1 MENENNNINEYN
13 ATEEIVPVTEE
24 PTVVV
29 VKKKKRFVKPLI
41 ICASI
46 LVVLAIVGVA
56 VYAVL
61 TQFLLFPNFASA
73 LGNTLESK
81 LDIGTEFRVDKL
93 IDGGK
98 ITVEAEGMDGNTE
111 DASFTLSYNKNGY
124 VASTVLDRYEIDV
137 AMTEKGMAY
146 SSNKLN
152 DGESYGISFKNIEE
166 TLENSALYYRNDGD
180 YALTKDEFKA
190 KLKTLEALAEDD
202 ERIKKDLLIL
212 YSEFAKAFDESE
224 MSEHETAYG
233 GIKVN
238 GETRK
243 ARAQIYSF
251 TAKDLTNF
259 LSDAAER
266 FEDSSDKVEAAVER
280 LAKTEAAALIG
291 DYLGYRVS
299 DCDDLAELLDKIA
312 DSLKVNLDGAKF
324 DLVIGYVGRA
334 VSVIQLKITK
344 DEKPTIL
351 MIDFGENPTR
361 EYKIEF
367 TVENTIGN
375 EKNKVYLGYDVTETD
390 DGLKAKAR
398 FGNYIYSDAKK
409 GYYEMNGS
417 EIYLDFNH
425 KENEVALVTETVD
438 ERFGEGLEKAA
449 VWRTVESET
458 LFEYTDSKNELKL
471 ELKKVTEGGEDVT
484 PKGDYTIIISTKPDR
499 VKLPK
504 YEKVFNMSERDYEDY
519 REEVAE
525 FLQDLKSDEND
536 GMEMIPE
543 DFDLSKY
550 FK

>member
-1 MENENNNINEYN
+1 MDNENKNINEEN
-13 ATEEIVPVTEE
+13 VTEE
-24 PTVVV
+24 PAVVV
-29 VKKKKRFVKPLI
+29 EKKKKRFIKPLI
-41 ICASI
+41 ICVSI
-46 LVVLAIVGVA
+46 LVALAIVGVA

-61 TQFLLFPNFASA
+61 AQFVLFPSFASA
-73 LGNTLESK
+73 LGNTLEAK

-98 ITVEAEGMDGNTE
+98 ITVEAEGMDGKTE

-124 VASTVLDRYEIDV
+124 VASTVLDRYEIDI
-137 AMTEKGMAY
+137 AMTDKGMAY

-224 MSEHETAYG
+224 MSEYEVAYG
-233 GIKVN
+233 GIKMN

-243 ARAQIYSF
+243 ARAKIYSF
-251 TAKDLTNF
+251 TLKDLTHF

-266 FEDSSDKVEAAVER
+266 FEDPSTKVEEAVER
-280 LAKTEAAALIG
+280 LAKTEVAALIG

-299 DCDDLAELLDKIA
+299 DCDDLSELLDKIA
-312 DSLKVNLDGAKF
+312 DSLKANFDGAKF
-324 DLVIGYVGRA
+324 NFVVGYVGRA
-334 VSVIQLKITK
+334 VSVIQIKITK
-344 DEKPTIL
+344 DGDPITL
-351 MIDFGENPTR
+351 TLDFGENPTQ
-361 EYKIEF
+361 EYKIGL
-367 TVENTIGN
+367 TVENTVGN
-375 EKNKVYLGYDVTETD
+375 EKTKVYVGYDVIETD
-390 DGLKAKAR
+390 DGLKAKVR
-398 FGNYIYSDAKK
+398 VGNYIYSDVKN
-409 GYYEMNGS
+409 GYYEMEGS

-425 KENEVALVTETVD
+425 KEGEVSFVTEAV
-438 ERFGEGLEKAA
+438 EEEFGRGLEKAA
-449 VWRTVESET
+449 VWRTVESEA
-458 LFEYTDSKNELKL
+458 LFEYTDSKNELTL
-471 ELKKVTEGGEDVT
+471 ELKKVTEGGKDTT
-484 PKGDYTIIISTKPDR
+484 PKGDYRIIISTKPDS

-519 REEVAE
+519 RGDVAD
-525 FLQDLKSDEND
+525 FLKDLKTDEYD
-536 GMEMIPE
+536 GMGMIPE
-543 DFDLSKY
+543 NFDLSQY